1 MTRLCVLCL
10 ISLCALSVLRLY
22 KPEWAPFLRM
32 AATVALAGTVLATA
46 AEMLTDITAL
56 AGNALPSESYSVLL
70 RSLGLAFATELCA
83 GICRDSGEAS
93 LAGWVETVGR
103 LEILVLALPLIR
115 TLLETIS
122 GLWGGGA

>member
-56 AGNALPSESYSVLL
+56 VGNALPSEFYSVLL

-83 GICRDSGEAS
+83 GICRDSGETS

>member
-56 AGNALPSESYSVLL
+56 VGSVLPSDSYSVLL

-83 GICRDSGEAS
+83 GICRDSGETS